1 MICMN
6 YIKKNITIIMM
17 VCLSPIIADSQN
29 TINIAEIIHANRQD
43 KAENGLFYDA
53 RNQIPELRQWT
64 CEHVPDTVYAIE
76 SWALEEGTFALMYW
90 NRDKMVS
97 VLQENMGDSLITYN
111 RRAFIKRIIAL
122 VEEWDPEKIINH
134 PGRVNPSNNLYATRI
149 ILTEDKS
156 VVVDTLCF
164 REIILKE
171 DMEDCIELFEQ
182 WRPQKK

>member
-1 MICMN
+1 MN

-90 NRDKMVS
+90 NHDKMFS

-111 RRAFIKRIIAL
+111 RRAFTKRIIAL
-122 VEEWDPEKIINH
+122 VEEWNPEKIINH
-134 PGRVNPSNNLYATRI
+134 PGRVNPSNKLYATRI
-149 ILTEDKS
+149 ILTEHKS
-156 VVVDTLCF
+156 VIVDTLCF
-164 REIILKE
+164 QDIFLIE
-171 DMEDCIELFEQ
+171 DFDDAIELDEIWHSQ
-182 WRPQKK
+182 NK